1 MKRNKILNKISALA
15 LVAMLSILSSITVFA
30 SESET
35 ELEPRQDISKN
46 LSTGEVTVNET
57 LATFNKNSNGVMES
71 FIPEGMNVETTT
83 REVRSR

>member
-30 SESET
+30 SEPET

-57 LATFNKNSNGVMES
+57 LATLNKNSNGVMES